1 MPSLNQEYSIDAPR
15 EAVFAAWLSS
25 ATVIAPVTRVD
36 IDPVVGG
43 RFHLDVG
50 DAAQMRGTILR
61 LEEGRHVRYSWA
73 WNGGPEA
80 IVDVTF
86 SSMGGGTSVSIE
98 HTGLADAEDAERH
111 AAGWDSYIA
120 GLRTR
125 V

>member
-50 DAAQMRGTILR
+50 DTARMRGTILR

-73 WNGGPEA
+73 WNGGHES

-86 SSMGGGTSVSIE
+86 TAEGGRTSVSIQ

-120 GLRTR
+120 GLQTR